1 MKVHIVP
8 SGLRILH
15 TDAAAYDDSPL
26 RAIASN
32 TDSICF
38 MSFAGSRSG
47 LPICAVVQGWAV
59 SVRRYPACAQRAE
72 LVRVAE
78 SGRRCRSGV
87 GIVAVEKVGA
97 GAFKE
102 DLEAWYRGRDHAVSH
117 AYLEIDHSWDE
128 IVRIVVGF
136 GKAS

>member
-38 MSFAGSRSG
+38 MSFAGSRSAF
-47 LPICAVVQGWAV
+47 PICAVVQDWAV
-59 SVRRYPACAQRAE
+59 SVGRYPACAQCAE
-72 LVRVAE
+72 LVSVAR
-78 SGRRCRSGV
+78 SRRRCRAGV
-87 GIVAVEKVGA
+87 RIVAVEEVSA

-102 DLEAWYRGRDHAVSH
+102 DLEAWYHGRGHAVSH
-117 AYLEIDHSWDE
+117 A
-128 IVRIVVGF
+128 
-136 GKAS
+136 